1 MQADLETKFQSRKER
16 FVGKSPWTGCFIIPF
31 IRAVNW
37 PHAHIAHPVC
47 AGIWLC
53 GFVLLTA
60 CSMHCKHLCGSLWV
74 ILREPQRPHIITRML
89 STRPYDAPSES
100 GLYYSD
106 CTNLALLARQHARP
120 VSACPWFGGNF
131 SMTVLIPQCRKWWSR
146 VFSNNPVASFPPKAP
161 EV

>member
-1 MQADLETKFQSRKER
+1 MQADLETKFQSQKNGLSVKVHELDASS
-16 FVGKSPWTGCFIIPF
+16 FLSF
-31 IRAVNW
+31 AVNW

-53 GFVLLTA
+53 GFVFLTA
-60 CSMHCKHLCGSLWV
+60 LHCKHLCGSLWV

-120 VSACPWFGGNF
+120 VSACPWFEGNF

-146 VFSNNPVASFPPKAP
+146 VASFPPKAP